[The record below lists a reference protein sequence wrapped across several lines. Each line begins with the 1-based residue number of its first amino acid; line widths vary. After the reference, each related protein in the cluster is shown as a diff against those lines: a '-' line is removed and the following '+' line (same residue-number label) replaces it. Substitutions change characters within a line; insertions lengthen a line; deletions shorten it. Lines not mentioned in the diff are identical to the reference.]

1 MDIDPIPYFY
11 EPIDRNAILVR
22 PKKPFY
28 GWLNKIFKEE
38 NPISEKEE
46 NNIYLIREMGS
57 NEDIKKWIKKNFDNL
72 FVNELNDWYT
82 DESGWP
88 TNRTYKMFCDWFDV
102 EVHSMVLDLEEFPV
116 TKD

>member
-1 MDIDPIPYFY
+1 MDKDPIPYYFD
-11 EPIDRNAILVR
+11 PINRNAILVR

-28 GWLNKIFKEE
+28 DWLNGIFKAE
-38 NPISEKEE
+38 NPTTDKGE

-57 NEDIKKWIKKNFDNL
+57 NEEVQKWIKKNFDNL
-72 FVNELNDWYT
+72 FVNELNDWYI

-102 EVHSMVLDLEEFPV
+102 EINSMVLDLEDFPV

>member
-1 MDIDPIPYFY
+1 MDPIPYYY
-11 EPIDRNAILVR
+11 ESIDRNAILVR
-22 PKKPFY
+22 PKKLFY
-28 GWLNKIFKEE
+28 DWVNKMFKKDK
-38 NPISEKEE
+38 PISESDE
-46 NNIYLIREMGS
+46 NNIYLIREMES
-57 NEDIKKWIKKNFDNL
+57 NEEIRRWVKKNFDKI
-72 FVNELNDWYT
+72 FVNELNDWCT